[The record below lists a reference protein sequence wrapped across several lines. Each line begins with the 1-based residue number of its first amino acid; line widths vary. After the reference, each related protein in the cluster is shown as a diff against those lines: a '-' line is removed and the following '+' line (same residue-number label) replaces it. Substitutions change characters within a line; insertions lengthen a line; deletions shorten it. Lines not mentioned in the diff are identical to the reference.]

1 MGEHIY
7 WVLPKMG
14 AYMGRLH
21 TKRFKVYK
29 RVGISRRVRKSQPRS
44 QGSPTRPTVGRVG
57 ENPGN
62 EVEEIRYFSI

>member
-21 TKRFKVYK
+21 PKGFKVYK
-29 RVGISRRVRKSQPRS
+29 RVGPFK
-44 QGSPTRPTVGRVG
+44 GGK
-57 ENPGN
+57 
-62 EVEEIRYFSI
+62 EICYFSIYNAALKGRGRL